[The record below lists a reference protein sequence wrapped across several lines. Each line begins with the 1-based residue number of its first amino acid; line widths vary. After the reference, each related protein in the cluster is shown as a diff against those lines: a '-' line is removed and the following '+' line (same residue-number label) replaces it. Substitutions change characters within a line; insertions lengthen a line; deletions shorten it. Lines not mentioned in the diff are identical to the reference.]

1 MLVLQNIEK
10 SYDSFRLK
18 SINFTIEEGEIIALV
33 GESGSGKSTLLRIIA
48 GLEQIESGDILMEG
62 QSWKDVST
70 NERSI
75 GFVFQD
81 YALFP
86 HLNVRDN
93 ILFAFKDKSDEV
105 LNDLLETVGLIG
117 YEQRMMHQL
126 SGGEQQRVA
135 LARSLAIQPRIM
147 LLDEPFSNLDTL
159 LKHSV
164 RKEIKAIL
172 ESNQQTSIMVTHD
185 LEDAYEI
192 ADRIAVLKDG
202 ELIQIDTPA
211 NLYNKP
217 VNDYVAGL
225 TGHYSY
231 FENQRL
237 RPEEIVI
244 DASGSHQG
252 VLIKKT
258 FNGADYEIE
267 LKCNTAVLI
276 ANLSIDSDKNVGDY
290 LNFSLHKR

>member
-93 ILFAFKDKSDEV
+93 ILFAFKNKSDEV
-105 LNDLLETVGLIG
+105 LNNLLETVGLIG

-252 VLIKKT
+252 LLTKKT

-290 LNFSLHKR
+290 LNFSLNKR

>member
-10 SYDSFRLK
+10 SFDSFSLK

-48 GLEQIESGDILMEG
+48 GLEQIEFGDILMEG
-62 QSWKDVST
+62 QSWKGVST

-93 ILFAFKDKSDEV
+93 ILFAFKNKSHEV

-117 YEQRMMHQL
+117 YEERMMHQL

-192 ADRIAVLKDG
+192 ADRIAVLKNG

-237 RPEEIVI
+237 RPEQIVI
-244 DASGSHQG
+244 DASGSYQG

-267 LKCNTAVLI
+267 LKCNKAVLI

-290 LNFSLHKR
+290 LNFSFNKR

>member
-93 ILFAFKDKSDEV
+93 ILFAFKNKSDEV
-105 LNDLLETVGLIG
+105 CNNLLETVGLIG

-159 LKHSV
+159 LKSIV
-164 RKEIKAIL
+164 L
-172 ESNQQTSIMVTHD
+172 EKKS
-185 LEDAYEI
+185 
-192 ADRIAVLKDG
+192 K
-202 ELIQIDTPA
+202 
-211 NLYNKP
+211 LY
-217 VNDYVAGL
+217 
-225 TGHYSY
+225 
-231 FENQRL
+231 
-237 RPEEIVI
+237 
-244 DASGSHQG
+244 
-252 VLIKKT
+252 
-258 FNGADYEIE
+258 
-267 LKCNTAVLI
+267 
-276 ANLSIDSDKNVGDY
+276 
-290 LNFSLHKR
+290 

>member
-93 ILFAFKDKSDEV
+93 ILFAFKDKFDEV

-231 FENQRL
+231 FEDQRL

-244 DASGSHQG
+244 DASGTHQG
-252 VLIKKT
+252 VLIKKI

-276 ANLSIDSDKNVGDY
+276 TNLSIDSDKNVGDY
-290 LNFSLHKR
+290 LNFSLNKR